1 MSTIDYSQAIP
12 NNVNLSSDRVL
23 QRALEQWQPNF
34 LSWWGDM
41 GPVGALSHDV
51 YLRTATS
58 AHPSGWAHFDY
69 VKMPDYRWGIFLAP
83 QVVDRKIHFGEELG
97 KAVWQ
102 DVPGEHR
109 ANLRRIIVTQGDTE
123 PASVEQQ
130 RHLGLTAPSLY
141 DLRNLFQINV
151 EEGRHL
157 WAMVYLLH
165 RFFGRDGREEADAL
179 LQRRSGHQDN
189 PRILGAF
196 NEATPDWL
204 SFFMFT
210 YFTDRDGKFQLCA
223 LAESSFDPLART
235 TRFMLMEEAHHMYVG
250 ESGVARVIART
261 CEVMKQHNVEHPDQV
276 RAHGGDRFSNAAAVS
291 EFSLQ
296 RDLGFVRR
304 RSIVECRHFLQFRFE
319 RSLRRKPAPRRS
331 CAQGPDLQDPRGGEW
346 CPRGTGS
353 AHAECP
359 ERSPARRLHSRL
371 GQRCVAVEQGDRESR
386 LGISLEC
393 SSQGLQPS
401 DRHPIRCPYHARRA
415 AHLPGRMER
424 RQKQLAGDFRGS
436 GLCGIADAA
445 QARARPVCRLDR
457 GTDSCH
463 QQAAARPG
471 VRPLLAAARIVK
483 KPPAPATE
491 PLLIRIGERVRNL
504 RAIRGMS
511 RKALAKDAEVS
522 ERFLADLESGV
533 GNASIML
540 LNRLADAL
548 ALPLSEIVGGDDA
561 RADLS
566 LSVQLL
572 SRLNDADLQESRQW
586 LQARFTTNA
595 DDTLRLSRIA
605 LIGLRGAGKSTLGRK
620 LAEALHY
627 RFVELDQTIEDLS
640 GMDSTQ
646 IHSMLGQS
654 AYRRYEFDALRSIVD
669 GAADKLVIAV
679 PGSIVSEA
687 NTFNYLLTHCLAIW
701 IKATP
706 EEHMSRVIAQG
717 DMRPMS
723 GNREAMND
731 LRRILATREPLYAKA
746 DIAISTAGRSVE
758 ESLEELLKSIP
769 DLGVRRTP
777 LRAAASD

>member
-1 MSTIDYSQAIP
+1 M
-12 NNVNLSSDRVL
+12 
-23 QRALEQWQPNF
+23 
-34 LSWWGDM
+34 
-41 GPVGALSHDV
+41 
-51 YLRTATS
+51 
-58 AHPSGWAHFDY
+58 
-69 VKMPDYRWGIFLAP
+69 
-83 QVVDRKIHFGEELG
+83 
-97 KAVWQ
+97 
-102 DVPGEHR
+102 
-109 ANLRRIIVTQGDTE
+109 
-123 PASVEQQ
+123 
-130 RHLGLTAPSLY
+130 
-141 DLRNLFQINV
+141 
-151 EEGRHL
+151 
-157 WAMVYLLH
+157 
-165 RFFGRDGREEADAL
+165 
-179 LQRRSGHQDN
+179 
-189 PRILGAF
+189 
-196 NEATPDWL
+196 
-204 SFFMFT
+204 
-210 YFTDRDGKFQLCA
+210 
-223 LAESSFDPLART
+223 
-235 TRFMLMEEAHHMYVG
+235 
-250 ESGVARVIART
+250 
-261 CEVMKQHNVEHPDQV
+261 
-276 RAHGGDRFSNAAAVS
+276 
-291 EFSLQ
+291 
-296 RDLGFVRR
+296 
-304 RSIVECRHFLQFRFE
+304 
-319 RSLRRKPAPRRS
+319 
-331 CAQGPDLQDPRGGEW
+331 
-346 CPRGTGS
+346 
-353 AHAECP
+353 
-359 ERSPARRLHSRL
+359 
-371 GQRCVAVEQGDRESR
+371 
-386 LGISLEC
+386 
-393 SSQGLQPS
+393 
-401 DRHPIRCPYHARRA
+401 
-415 AHLPGRMER
+415 
-424 RQKQLAGDFRGS
+424 
-436 GLCGIADAA
+436 
-445 QARARPVCRLDR
+445 
-457 GTDSCH
+457 
-463 QQAAARPG
+463 
-471 VRPLLAAARIVK
+471 K
-483 KPPAPATE
+483 KPSAPATE

-533 GNASIML
+533 GNASTML

-572 SRLNDADLQESRQW
+572 SGLNDADLQESRQW

-605 LIGLRGAGKSTLGRK
+605 LIGLRGAGKSTLGRR

-627 RFVELDQTIEDLS
+627 RFVELDQTIEELS

-746 DIAISTAGRSVE
+746 DIAISTAGRDVE